1 MEMLSGAQM
10 VIRTLEDLGVDKI
23 FGYPGG
29 GVLHIYDA
37 LLESSKIK
45 HILVRHEQGAS
56 HMADGYARA
65 TGKVGCV
72 LVTSGPGATNVIT
85 GIATAYA
92 DSIPMVVLTG
102 QVATTLI
109 GSDAFQEVDML
120 GISRPI
126 VKHSFLCKKAT
137 DIPEYIRKAFYI
149 ASTGRP
155 GPVVVDIPKDAQNPQ
170 LKFPYET
177 IPLSNISMRSYNPTT
192 VGHRGQVKRAARMVV
207 EAKRP
212 ILYIGGGVV
221 ASEASEK
228 VADLA
233 HRFNIP
239 VVTTLM
245 AIGAFPGSD
254 RLSLGMLGMHGTY
267 AANMAMHNSDLIIAL
282 GARFD
287 DRVTNNVSKFCP
299 EARIIHVD
307 IDPSSISKCVEVDVP
322 IVGNVNTV
330 LDQLNEAIKELQANG
345 NVDSSI
351 IDANSAD
358 WWKMIDGFKTAHPL
372 EYASDITEGLLHPA
386 RVVESV
392 YKASKGDA
400 IVVTDV
406 GQHQMFAALYY
417 PLQQPRRFLSSGGLG
432 TMGYGFPAAIGA
444 KIAKPE
450 CEVVCFTG
458 DGSFQ
463 MNLQEL
469 AVCLQYSVPVKVIII
484 NNRSLGMVKQWQMM
498 FYNGRQSESYMD
510 AVPDFVKLAESYGQV
525 GLRVENEAQLDEV
538 MAKAFS
544 IHDKTVVVDVIADP
558 DSRVYPMQIGGGS
571 MADMFLSKTERT

>member
-1 MEMLSGAQM
+1 
-10 VIRTLEDLGVDKI
+10 
-23 FGYPGG
+23 
-29 GVLHIYDA
+29 
-37 LLESSKIK
+37 
-45 HILVRHEQGAS
+45 
-56 HMADGYARA
+56 
-65 TGKVGCV
+65 
-72 LVTSGPGATNVIT
+72 
-85 GIATAYA
+85 
-92 DSIPMVVLTG
+92 
-102 QVATTLI
+102 
-109 GSDAFQEVDML
+109 
-120 GISRPI
+120 
-126 VKHSFLCKKAT
+126 
-137 DIPEYIRKAFYI
+137 
-149 ASTGRP
+149 
-155 GPVVVDIPKDAQNPQ
+155 
-170 LKFPYET
+170 
-177 IPLSNISMRSYNPTT
+177 
-192 VGHRGQVKRAARMVV
+192 
-207 EAKRP
+207 
-212 ILYIGGGVV
+212 
-221 ASEASEK
+221 
-228 VADLA
+228 
-233 HRFNIP
+233 
-239 VVTTLM
+239 
-245 AIGAFPGSD
+245 
-254 RLSLGMLGMHGTY
+254 
-267 AANMAMHNSDLIIAL
+267 
-282 GARFD
+282 
-287 DRVTNNVSKFCP
+287 
-299 EARIIHVD
+299 
-307 IDPSSISKCVEVDVP
+307 
-322 IVGNVNTV
+322 
-330 LDQLNEAIKELQANG
+330 
-345 NVDSSI
+345 
-351 IDANSAD
+351 
-358 WWKMIDGFKTAHPL
+358 MIDGFKTAHPL
-372 EYASDITEGLLHPA
+372 EYASDITEGQLHPA

-400 IVVTDV
+400 VVVTDV

>member
-155 GPVVVDIPKDAQNPQ
+155 GPVVVDIPKDTQNPQ

-254 RLSLGMLGMHGTY
+254 RLCLGMLGMHGTY

-358 WWKMIDGFKTAHPL
+358 WWKM
-372 EYASDITEGLLHPA
+372 
-386 RVVESV
+386 SV